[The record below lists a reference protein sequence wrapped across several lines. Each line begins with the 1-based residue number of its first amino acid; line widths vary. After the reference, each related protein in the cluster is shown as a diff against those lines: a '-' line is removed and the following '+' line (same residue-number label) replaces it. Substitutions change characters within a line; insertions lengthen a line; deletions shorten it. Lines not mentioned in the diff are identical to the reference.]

1 MTDKRYSK
9 IEEEIIEILDQMEDI
24 PAPEQPTNLVQF
36 RPRPRPK
43 PKQPTPPRPKLPDTG
58 LLQKVRRYS
67 SGSWVGVGIVAAIV
81 AWQLGR
87 FLPLLGMIGLI
98 VAVGAFMAAFYTRQ
112 KGSVAGIPSTSS
124 TSKRWRGR
132 DIDLPPPG
140 SRQRNTRW
148 WNTLFKGPRSK

>member
-9 IEEEIIEILDQMEDI
+9 IEEEIIEILGQMDDT
-24 PAPEQPTNLVQF
+24 PAPEQPNNLVQF
-36 RPRPRPK
+36 RPRPK
-43 PKQPTPPRPKLPDTG
+43 PKRPTPPRPKLPDTG

-87 FLPLLGMIGLI
+87 FLPILGLVGMV
-98 VAVGAFMAAFYTRQ
+98 VAIGAFLAAFYTRQ
-112 KGSVAGIPSTSS
+112 KGSVAGLPSSS
-124 TSKRWRGR
+124 PTSKRWRGR

-140 SRQRNTRW
+140 SRKRRPTW
-148 WNTLFKGPRSK
+148 WNSLFKGPRSR